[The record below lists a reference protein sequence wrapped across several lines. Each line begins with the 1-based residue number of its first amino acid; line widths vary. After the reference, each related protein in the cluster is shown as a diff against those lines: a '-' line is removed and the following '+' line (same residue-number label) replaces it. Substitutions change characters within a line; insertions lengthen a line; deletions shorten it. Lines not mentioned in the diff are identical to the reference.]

1 MINKVAALDGSRL
14 TVGSRRAADSAKPFR
29 VSAVPAA
36 DRLARMQT
44 ETSFPVPPFS
54 EPEWVE
60 GELVRNLM
68 RNAPAIQIAAIV
80 VVPMMAVVLWGHVP
94 LAALGAWTAA
104 ALLISSF
111 QLGLTCWHASH
122 LEHADTSTQLRFMA
136 RYGFNW
142 PLSGFVWGMVGF
154 LHFDRTPLAT
164 QFLCWLIIAVG
175 GSFAVASLS
184 FCLKPMRGYANAL
197 ALTSLGVILWRVA
210 VELHFHA
217 TSFHYGMLL
226 LALIYWILL
235 RQAGQTFHETHRSLV
250 ELQYRNDRLIE
261 SLTRQNQVARD
272 AVAEKDLFLAVAAHD
287 TRQPVH
293 ALGLYADWLCREPE
307 LVAEIAPKI
316 LESTKAVN
324 AMFDL
329 LFDLARLEAGQTRMH
344 IDKVDIAR
352 LLADMELQYRPQAQT
367 KGLQLRVRGRS
378 GQVLSDRI
386 YLRRILGN
394 LLSNALKYTSSGGVL
409 LAARPAA
416 GGFRIEVWDT
426 GMGIASEYHGDI
438 FKEFFKVPNHPGTED
453 GFGLGLAVVSRL
465 AQRLGHELS
474 VKSRPGRGT
483 VFALTLLCGTAA
495 AAQPPSM
502 P

>member
-1 MINKVAALDGSRL
+1 MQSE
-14 TVGSRRAADSAKPFR
+14 TP
-29 VSAVPAA
+29 VSA
-36 DRLARMQT
+36 Q
-44 ETSFPVPPFS
+44 SFS
-54 EPEWVE
+54 ESEWVE

-68 RNAPAIQIAAIV
+68 RNASAIQIAAIA
-80 VVPMMAVVLWGHVP
+80 VVPMMFAVLWGHVP
-94 LAALGAWTAA
+94 PAALWAWAGA
-104 ALLISSF
+104 ALLVSSL
-111 QLGLTCWHASH
+111 QLSLTYWHATH
-122 LEHADTSTQLRFMA
+122 LKQADTATQLRFMA

-142 PLSGFVWGMVGF
+142 PLSGFVWGAVGF

-184 FCLKPMRGYANAL
+184 FCLKPMRGYAHAL
-197 ALTSLGVILWRVA
+197 ALTSLGVILWRIV
-210 VELHFHA
+210 VELHSHA
-217 TSFHYGMLL
+217 TGFHYGMLL

-235 RQAGQTFHETHRSLV
+235 LQAGQTFHETHRSFV

-261 SLTRQNQVARD
+261 SLTRQTQAALN
-272 AVAEKDLFLAVAAHD
+272 AVADKNLYLAVAAHD

-293 ALGLYADWLCREPE
+293 ALGLYADWLSREPE

-316 LESTKAVN
+316 LESTRAVN

-344 IDKVDIAR
+344 IETVDIAGV
-352 LLADMELQYRPQAQT
+352 LGDMELQYHPQAQA
-367 KGLQLRVRGRS
+367 KGLQLRMRS
-378 GQVLSDRI
+378 RPCQTQSDRI

-394 LLSNALKYTSSGGVL
+394 LLSNALKYTTSGGVL
-409 LAARPAA
+409 LAARPTTRDI
-416 GGFRIEVWDT
+416 RIEVWDT
-426 GMGIASEYHGDI
+426 GIGIASEHLGEI
-438 FKEFFKVPNHPGTED
+438 FREFYKVPNHPGTED

-483 VFALTLLCGTAA
+483 VFTLTLLCDGAFPA
-495 AAQPPSM
+495 HPPRM